1 MKEDFIKKGPFLRGK
16 DRTKKMMFHLF
27 FALLPII
34 LFSFYKNGIYPFLQ
48 NKTDIVGLFY
58 PLIFLFISTFT
69 SVFSEIIYAKLILKK
84 ENIKEY
90 ISHSFSIFPG
100 LFLGLIL
107 PLHTPIGVLILGSLF
122 ATIIGKM
129 IYGGFGHN
137 IFNPALVGRLF
148 IITCYAATFTG
159 NVYFNAYEVDTI
171 TSATPLT
178 NASMLGDIGS
188 YETLIKP
195 YGTLLDF
202 FIGTIPGALG
212 ETSALLC
219 LLAFFYLSFKKV
231 IKWKIPF
238 FYVLTVFVITTIIGN
253 IHDFG
258 IWYPLFHIF
267 SGGLMFG
274 AVFMATDPVTSPTT
288 PIGQILYGL
297 FLGVL
302 TVIFRF
308 LTPFPEGVLTSI
320 LTMNLFV
327 FILDKIGARA
337 RFHFGRSLVFFVIA
351 WGLMIE
357 MGIHIGT
364 SFSKTPELDSKYQIL
379 SKETVGQ
386 NTVYEASYQGSYGL
400 VRAKITFDK
409 EKIVSIE
416 LLEPMDQ
423 YGQKIM
429 EDHYLDRLK
438 ATNGDFSSVDTVSG
452 ATFTS
457 NALKSLVENTWKDFK
472 KENVSPSLDFQVL
485 EEREEGEM
493 RIYTISKKGFYQE
506 PFELEVSVLE
516 NKIVDITV
524 LKATDSYWYKLEEE
538 NYFDQFIQVEDIQQ
552 VDTISG
558 ATISSKALKEALE
571 KVILLDK
578 GKDGYEG

>member
-1 MKEDFIKKGPFLRGK
+1 MKEAFIKRGPFINGK
-16 DRTKKMMFHLF
+16 DRTSKMMFHLF

-34 LFSFYKNGIYPFLQ
+34 LFTFYKNGVYPFIKG
-48 NKTDIVGLFY
+48 KTDLVGLFY

-69 SVFSEIIYAKLILKK
+69 GVLSEILYAKFILKRK
-84 ENIKEY
+84 DIKKY
-90 ISHSFSIFPG
+90 IMHSFSIFPG

-107 PLHTPIGVLILGSLF
+107 PLHTPVSILILGSVF

-148 IITCYAATFTG
+148 IITCYAATFSG

-171 TSATPLT
+171 TKATPLT
-178 NASMLGDIGS
+178 NVSVLGKIGS
-188 YETLIKP
+188 YETIVEP
-195 YGTLLDF
+195 YGNLWNF
-202 FIGTIPGALG
+202 FIGMIPGAVG

-238 FYVLTVFVITTIIGN
+238 FYVLTVFIITTIIGN
-253 IHDFG
+253 IQNLG
-258 IWYPLFHIF
+258 IWYPLFHVL

-297 FLGVL
+297 FLGIL

-327 FILDKIGARA
+327 FILDKVGARA
-337 RFHFGRSLVFFVIA
+337 RFNFGRSLVFFVIA

-357 MGIHIGT
+357 MGIYIGT
-364 SFSKTPELDSKYQIL
+364 SFEKTKEIDHKYQIL
-379 SKETVGQ
+379 SKEKVGQ
-386 NTVYEASYQGSYGL
+386 NTIYEASYQGNYGL
-400 VRAKITFDK
+400 VKAKITFDAK
-409 EKIVSIE
+409 SILSIE
-416 LLEPMDQ
+416 LLEPNDQ
-423 YGQKIM
+423 YGQKIR
-429 EDHYLDRLK
+429 EDRYLEQLK
-438 ATNGDFSSVDTVSG
+438 NTNGNFASVDTVSG

-457 NALKSLVENTWKDFK
+457 NALKSLVENTWNDFK
-472 KENVSPSLDFQVL
+472 KEEVPVSDFQVL
-485 EEREEGEM
+485 DQKRDGDVH
-493 RIYTISKKGFYQE
+493 IYTISKKGFYKE
-506 PFELEVSVLE
+506 PFEVEVHILE
-516 NKIVDITV
+516 NQIIDIIV
-524 LKATDSYWYKLEEE
+524 LKANDSYWYKLEEE
-538 NYFDQFIQVEDIQQ
+538 KYFEKFIQKENFQD
-552 VDTISG
+552 VDTVSG

-571 KVILLDK
+571 RIIELDK
-578 GKDGYEG
+578 ESDFYEE